1 MVFINWNEL
10 LLKLL
15 FVFSNTSNI
24 FRRRDYVRA
33 REGQIPSI
41 RGLNF
46 FKHFIYFDSE
56 ILIILLGSKIGFYSK
71 VLQYHNNN
79 IYETSVHFICLT
91 HFMVN
96 FVMNVL

>member
-1 MVFINWNEL
+1 MVFINWNEFL
-10 LLKLL
+10 LNLL
-15 FVFSNTSNI
+15 FVFSNASDT

-56 ILIILLGSKIGFYSK
+56 ILIILLGSEIEF
-71 VLQYHNNN
+71 
-79 IYETSVHFICLT
+79 
-91 HFMVN
+91 
-96 FVMNVL
+96 